1 MAQPKLNRAMLD
13 RIPIPFPSLLE
24 QHRIASCLSSL
35 DELITAEGQKLEGL
49 KTHKRGLMQQLFPAP
64 EAVEA

>member
-24 QHRIASCLSSL
+24 QHRIAACLSSL

-49 KTHKRGLMQQLFPAP
+49 KKHKRGLMQQLFPS
-64 EAVEA
+64 AVEA

>member
-24 QHRIASCLSSL
+24 QHRIAACLSSL

-49 KTHKRGLMQQLFPAP
+49 KKHKRGLMQQLFPAP